1 MDGERR
7 QSGTAL
13 EGNCD
18 VRADGNM
25 GCGVTG
31 DPSTYGVG
39 FNEGGGGVSLVYTLL
54 LYRA

>member
-1 MDGERR
+1 MNGERR

-18 VRADGNM
+18 VGADGNM